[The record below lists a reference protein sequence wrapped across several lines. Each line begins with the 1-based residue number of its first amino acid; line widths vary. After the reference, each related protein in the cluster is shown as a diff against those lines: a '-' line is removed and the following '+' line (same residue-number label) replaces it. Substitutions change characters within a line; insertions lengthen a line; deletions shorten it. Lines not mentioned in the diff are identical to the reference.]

1 MWSVRRKGRDRH
13 AIGIRLAYNGHT
25 MVARYEDLE
34 IYKISVEVAI
44 EVYKL
49 TKKFPKE
56 ETYGITDQLKRAVTS
71 IGANIAEGFGRFYFK
86 DKLVF
91 FYHSRGS
98 LFEVK
103 HFLEISFRMGY
114 ITSEEKNDLFAKLD
128 NLSVKLNNFINSIG
142 KQ

>member
-1 MWSVRRKGRDRH
+1 
-13 AIGIRLAYNGHT
+13 
-25 MVARYEDLE
+25 MVNRYEDLE
-34 IYKISVEVAI
+34 IYQVSVEVAI
-44 EVYKL
+44 EVYRL

-56 ETYGITDQLKRAVTS
+56 ETYGIVDQLKRAVTS

-114 ITSEEKNDLFAKLD
+114 ITNEEKNSLFVKLN
-128 NLSVKLNNFINSIG
+128 NLSVKLNNFISSIG
-142 KQ
+142 KQNGS

>member
-1 MWSVRRKGRDRH
+1 
-13 AIGIRLAYNGHT
+13 
-25 MVARYEDLE
+25 MVNRYEDLE

-49 TKKFPKE
+49 TKKFPRE
-56 ETYGITDQLKRAVTS
+56 ETYGISDQLKRAVTS

-114 ITSEEKNDLFAKLD
+114 ITVEEKNNLFTKLN
-128 NLSVKLNNFINSIG
+128 NLSVKLNNFIGSIG
-142 KQ
+142 KQGI

>member
-1 MWSVRRKGRDRH
+1 
-13 AIGIRLAYNGHT
+13 
-25 MVARYEDLE
+25 MVSRYEDLE

-49 TKKFPKE
+49 TKKFPRE
-56 ETYGITDQLKRAVTS
+56 ETYGMVDQLKRAVTS

-91 FYHSRGS
+91 FYHARGS

-103 HFLEISFRMGY
+103 HFLEISFRMGF
-114 ITSEEKNDLFAKLD
+114 ITEEEKNSLFTKLN
-128 NLSVKLNNFINSIG
+128 NLAVKLNNFINSIG
-142 KQ
+142 RQNNGDHE

>member
-1 MWSVRRKGRDRH
+1 
-13 AIGIRLAYNGHT
+13 
-25 MVARYEDLE
+25 MVNRYEDLE
-34 IYKISVEVAI
+34 IYKISVEIAI

-56 ETYGITDQLKRAVTS
+56 ETYGIIDQLKRAVTS

-114 ITSEEKNDLFAKLD
+114 ITEDEKNDLFTKLN

-142 KQ
+142 KQDPGTHE